1 MISIRKISICCLLL
15 LLQGAFVFGNQPSRC
30 SSMEYLQEKMAN
42 DPAIVARKL
51 QIEND
56 IKQWIETHKDNR
68 LSQTVITIP
77 CVIFNVYHN
86 NFDSLSQAQLE
97 SQIDVLNS
105 DFNATNTDR
114 LSSSHP
120 YFNKIGNAQIVFCIA
135 ETDPNGNPTSGIIR
149 KKTTNNFTN
158 ASDIKYTNKNG
169 IDGWP
174 ADEYLNIWVS
184 DIAQSQFLGQAD
196 FPGDFPQGSTHD
208 GLIVQYNAY
217 GNIGTLTAYYDKG
230 RTATHEIGHWLNL
243 KHIWGDANCGDDLID
258 DTPKQ
263 QTANYDCPTFPHVTC
278 SNGPNGD
285 LFMNYMD
292 YTDDACMSM
301 FTKGQVQ
308 RMLATLNTTRSSIVT
323 SNKCSGTT
331 SVSQQKY
338 NQVKVFPN
346 PIQNYLVIQGLPQ
359 TKSRMFTVEIYNMLG
374 EKVYYNTIDNSQT
387 QLEMVGYKT
396 GTYILNIFNE
406 DFYFTQKLTVV
417 K

>member
-1 MISIRKISICCLLL
+1 MITNAKIIVCWLL
-15 LLQGAFVFGNQPSRC
+15 LLQGILAFGNQPSRC
-30 SSMEYLQEKMAN
+30 SSTEYLQEKMAN
-42 DPAIVARKL
+42 DPEILARRL

-56 IKQWIETHKDNR
+56 IIHWLETHNDNR

-97 SQIDVLNS
+97 SQIDVLNN

-114 LSSSHP
+114 LPSSHP
-120 YFNKIGNAQIVFCIA
+120 YFSKIGNAQIIFCIA
-135 ETDPNGNPTSGIIR
+135 EIDPNGNRTSGIIR
-149 KKTTNNFTN
+149 NKTTNNFTN

-184 DIAQSQFLGQAD
+184 NIAQSQFLGQAD
-196 FPGDFPQGSTHD
+196 FPGIFPVGSRHD

-217 GNIGTLTAYYDKG
+217 GNIGTLLAKYDKG

-243 KHIWGDANCGDDLID
+243 QHIWGDATCGDDEID
-258 DTPKQ
+258 DTPTQ
-263 QTANYDCPTFPHVTC
+263 ATSNYDCPTFPHISC

-285 LFMNYMD
+285 LYMNYMD

-301 FTKGQVQ
+301 FTNGQAQ
-308 RMLATLNTTRSSIVT
+308 RMLAVLSTSRSSIVT

-331 SVSQQKY
+331 SFLQQKVENIKIY
-338 NQVKVFPN
+338 PN
-346 PIQNYLVIQGLPQ
+346 PIQNYVNIAGIPSTKFPTIVIDILN
-359 TKSRMFTVEIYNMLG
+359 ILG
-374 EKVYYNTIDNSQT
+374 EKVYSISMAYTSNIQI
-387 QLEMVGYKT
+387 EMPDVAA
-396 GTYILNIFNE
+396 GTYIMNIYNDAFSYN
-406 DFYFTQKLTVV
+406 QKLTVV
-417 K
+417 R